1 MYKLN
6 ETGLYVPT
14 VDTIH
19 IVSDDGGTSNAAFM
33 GFTSILIDGHTYASL
48 NKAISKFCLKRKI
61 KSLHARQLEFMER
74 KELSDMDEYADIY
87 SALFNLV
94 HEDLKRA
101 NYTLLAS
108 VLLSKSDLDQCFANH
123 EDIFKSLF
131 HFTRQ
136 RDLESFAKAYSYIAF
151 PTVELARRITSDGQ
165 VRFEIHVDRKDEY
178 EAVLG
183 RRVSVNCRLLDVGE
197 AVATLLNAVI
207 KRKLHYQI
215 NIKNVEITAFDKCPL
230 VSVVDAF
237 ANFTFSLVQ
246 STLSPDASSE
256 SQRVKAEVLREFL
269 STTEADDFS
278 SIEECIRG
286 SFKIR
291 QGKIRS
297 RSDKNL
303 VSVFTLK
310 HFTRNGET
318 DA

>member
-1 MYKLN
+1 MYKRN

-33 GFTSILIDGHTYASL
+33 GFTSILVDGHTYASL
-48 NKAISKFCLKRKI
+48 NEVISQFRLEREI
-61 KSLHARQLEFMER
+61 KSLHARKLEFMER
-74 KELSDMDEYADIY
+74 ELSDMDEYAEIY

-101 NYTLLAS
+101 NYTFLSS
-108 VLLSKSDLDQCFANH
+108 VLLSKSDLDQCLANL
-123 EDIFKSLF
+123 EKSFKSQC
-131 HFTRQ
+131 HFSRK
-136 RDLESFAKAYSYIAF
+136 RDLKLFAKAYSYIAF
-151 PTVELARRITSDGQ
+151 PTVELARRIRSDGQ
-165 VRFEIHVDRKDEY
+165 LKFEIHVDRKDEY
-178 EAVLG
+178 EAVLANC
-183 RRVSVNCRLLDVGE
+183 VPVNGVLLDVE
-197 AVATLLNAVI
+197 MAIATLLNAFI
-207 KRKLHYQI
+207 KQKLHYPI
-215 NIKNVEITAFDKCPL
+215 NIRNVEITVFDKCPL

-246 STLSPDASSE
+246 ATLSPNTPSE

-278 SIEECIRG
+278 SIEERIKR
-286 SFKIR
+286 SFEFR

-297 RSDKNL
+297 RSDENL
-303 VSVFTLK
+303 VSVFTLD
-310 HFTRNGET
+310 HLPRNGGT